1 LSLGLQ
7 SSGSVAR
14 ITGVTQRYGKTVA
27 LAGVN
32 LELPSSRMIGL
43 VGPDGVGKSTL
54 LALIAGVRKIQHG
67 TVEVLGGDMARSSH
81 RMAVCPC
88 IAYMP
93 QGLGK
98 NLYPTLS
105 VFENVDFFGRLFGQ
119 SQKERAWRIEELLVS
134 TGLAPFAGRPAGKL
148 SGGMKQKLGL
158 CCSLI
163 HDPDLLILDEPT
175 TGVDPLSRRQFWEL
189 IDRIRARRAGMSVVV
204 ATTYMEEAED
214 FDWLVAMDS
223 GNVLATGSA
232 AELKTRTGTD
242 GLEEAFIALLPEAR
256 RAGHRAVIVPPR
268 VAADGTIAIEA
279 IDLTKRFGKFTA
291 VDHVS
296 FRIQRG
302 EIFGFL
308 GSNGC
313 GKTTTM
319 RMLTGLTPATE
330 GAAKLFGRQLNAN
343 DLETRNRVG
352 FMSQNFSLYS
362 ELTLMQNLELHAQL
376 YQVPPEK
383 IEKRIAELVERFGL
397 GDYLDDLAEAVP
409 LGIRQRLSLA
419 VAVIHE
425 PETLL
430 LDEPTSGVDPVAR
443 DQFWELLIYL
453 SREKG
458 VTIFISTHFMNEAG
472 RCDRI
477 SLMHAGK
484 VLACDTPDALIKSRG
499 KDSLEETFI
508 ACLEE
513 AAPEAELAEAP
524 APAARQAQATVSR
537 GSSFSPRRLLAY
549 ARREMLEI
557 RRDPIRLAFALFG
570 TVLLM
575 LIFGYGITLDV
586 EHIAYAVLDRD
597 DTTLSRD
604 YRENISGSRYFN
616 EHAPIADY
624 NELEQRMRSGEI
636 QLALE
641 IPPNFA
647 RDVKRGRSPH
657 VGAWLD
663 GAMPFRAETARGY
676 VKGLH
681 ESWLKEF
688 SRRTGSPTANAPLA
702 DIEVRYRYNQDF
714 KSIYAMVPATIALL
728 LVFIPAVLMAVGV
741 VGEKEMGSITNLYAT
756 PVTRTEFLVGKQLP
770 YAAIGTINF
779 LILTALALFLFRVP
793 LKGGFLPLAF
803 GAVLYVCATTA
814 LGLFMSS
821 FAKTQ
826 IAAIF
831 GTAIATTMPATQ
843 FSGMMTPVASLT
855 GGAALIGKLFPTTY
869 FLKISVGTFTKA
881 LGFVDLVPDYLALAA
896 FVPALI
902 LLSLVFLKKQEI

>member
-1 LSLGLQ
+1 M
-7 SSGSVAR
+7 V
-14 ITGVTQRYGKTVA
+14 
-27 LAGVN
+27 
-32 LELPSSRMIGL
+32 GL

-54 LALIAGVRKIQHG
+54 LALIAGVRKIQQG
-67 TVEVLGGDMARSSH
+67 KVEVLGGDMAQSSH
-81 RMAVCPC
+81 RTAVCPR

-93 QGLGK
+93 QGLGR

-119 SQKERAWRIEELLVS
+119 SQKERAWRIEELLAS
-134 TGLAPFAGRPAGKL
+134 TGLAPFADRPAGKL

-158 CCSLI
+158 CCALI

-189 IDRIRARRAGMSVVV
+189 IDRIRARRSGMSVIV
-204 ATTYMEEAED
+204 ATAYMDEAEG
-214 FDWLVAMDS
+214 FAWLVAMDS

-232 AELKTRTGTD
+232 EELKARTRTH
-242 GLEEAFIALLPEAR
+242 GLEEAFIALLPESK
-256 RAGHRAVIVPPR
+256 RAGHRTVEVPPR
-268 VAADGTIAIEA
+268 AASDDGVAAIEA
-279 IDLTKRFGKFTA
+279 SGLTKRFGKFTA

-296 FRIQRG
+296 FRIERG

-319 RMLTGLTPATE
+319 RMLTGLTPASE
-330 GAAKLFGRQLNAN
+330 GTAQLFGRRLDAN

-362 ELTLMQNLELHAQL
+362 ELTLAQNLDLHARL
-376 YQVPPEK
+376 YHLPPEK
-383 IEKRIAELVERFGL
+383 IAPRIAELVERFAL
-397 GDYLDDLAEAVP
+397 AEYLDDLAEAVP

-430 LDEPTSGVDPVAR
+430 LDEPTSGVDPIAR

-484 VLACDTPDALIKSRG
+484 VLACDSPAALTKAAAKG
-499 KDSLEETFI
+499 SLEEAFI
-508 ACLEE
+508 ACLQE
-513 AAPEAELAEAP
+513 AA
-524 APAARQAQATVSR
+524 ATVEQPAVSPSKDAPR
-537 GSSFSPRRLLAY
+537 PHQLEAHVTSGSSFSPRRLIAY
-549 ARREMLEI
+549 AFREMLEI

-575 LIFGYGITLDV
+575 LIFGYGITMDV
-586 EHIAYAVLDRD
+586 EKVAYAVLDRD
-597 DTTLSRD
+597 DTTLSRE
-604 YRENISGSRYFN
+604 YRQNIAGSRYFS
-616 EHAPIADY
+616 ESPPIRDY
-624 NELEQRMRSGEI
+624 DDLEQRMRAGKI
-636 QLALE
+636 QLVLE

-647 RDVKRGRSPH
+647 RDVKRGRSPK

-676 VKGLH
+676 VQGLH
-681 ESWLKEF
+681 ASWLDEF
-688 SRRTGSPTANAPLA
+688 ARRTGVRGAPPLVN
-702 DIEVRYRYNQDF
+702 IEVRYRYNQDF
-714 KSIYAMVPATIALL
+714 KSIYAMVPSTIALL

-756 PVTRTEFLVGKQLP
+756 PVTRLEFLLGKQLP
-770 YAAIGTINF
+770 YAGIGVINF
-779 LILTALALFLFRVP
+779 LILTGLAVFLFGVP
-793 LKGGFLPLAF
+793 LKGGFAPLAV
-803 GAVLYVCATTA
+803 GATLYVWATTA

-855 GGAALIGKLFPTTY
+855 GGAALMGTLFPTTY
-869 FLKISVGTFTKA
+869 FINISVGAFTKA
-881 LGFVDLVPDYLALAA
+881 LGFFDLIPDYLALAA
-896 FVPALI
+896 FIPALI
-902 LLSLVFLKKQEI
+902 ILSLIFLKKQEA